1 MVEIVMTTLGVIG
14 ILFII
19 LSVWLRFRNNFIHNY
34 TSIIGNTFALM
45 FFTSIA
51 NYTLMFITAMNI
63 FLSLWNIWDKLEEEE
78 EPIGLG

>member
-1 MVEIVMTTLGVIG
+1 MVTIVMTTLGVIG
-14 ILFII
+14 IFFVA
-19 LSVWLRFRNNFIHNY
+19 LSLWLRFRNNFIHNY

-51 NYTLMFITAMNI
+51 NYILMLVTTIMI

-78 EPIGLG
+78 PIDLG